1 MYVWVDALTNYLT
14 GTNFPNSNYTEKW
27 PADFHIIGK
36 DILRFHAV
44 YWPAFLM
51 SANIELP
58 KIVFAHGFLFNKGIK
73 MSKSLGNVVSPS
85 ELINKYGI
93 DQIRYFFLR
102 EVSLGNDGNYD
113 DESITRRI
121 NADLAND
128 LGNLIQRS
136 CSMVV
141 KNCNSVIPTPSENKT
156 SDDLLIDTEIN
167 NLSDKIINYL
177 EYIEINKILND
188 IWEQISAL
196 NKYFSDQKP
205 WELRKTNPERMN
217 TVLYTTIENIR
228 KIAIMLQPVMPDSSR
243 NILNLL
249 DIDINKRTFR
259 DIANKDSAIQN
270 NTIGTLSPI
279 FPKIEM
285 SDE

>member
-1 MYVWVDALTNYLT
+1 
-14 GTNFPNSNYTEKW
+14 
-27 PADFHIIGK
+27 
-36 DILRFHAV
+36 
-44 YWPAFLM
+44 
-51 SANIELP
+51 
-58 KIVFAHGFLFNKGIK
+58 

-141 KNCNSVIPTPSENKT
+141 KNCNSVIPTPSDNKT
-156 SDDLLIDTEIN
+156 SDDLLIDTEIT

-177 EYIEINKILND
+177 EHIEINKILND

-228 KIAIMLQPVMPDSSR
+228 KIAIVLQPVMPDSSR
-243 NILNLL
+243 NILDLL

-259 DIANKDSAIQN
+259 DITNKDSAIQN